1 MAKPVLHAR
10 DHLPGGAD
18 PILGLTVGSGGS
30 FDTYRDWV
38 LAQPSLWSY
47 WPMDEPSGSTSIADI
62 IGGRD
67 LALQTGGSGPAPTFE
82 ADGPFPDLPAET
94 AIEFSGSEG
103 VGGNQARFQLA
114 ISAGERDAIFGG
126 LHAYTIDAWFYPTA
140 IPSTGG
146 GGVKY
151 FDPGVPGQLV
161 ELAQTAG
168 SGGSFYTQRGSDG
181 LANGPTY
188 TLNAWKYCRC
198 TYDGT
203 TLKMFEDNT
212 LVASDG
218 TATTSQTSGGVIVFG
233 NAGASPW
240 RPFQGRIAHVAMF
253 TEDLSTFPSLSP
265 DGGGDAVAGATFTAD
280 GAGGTSWD
288 YPTIEVTY

>member
-1 MAKPVLHAR
+1 
-10 DHLPGGAD
+10 
-18 PILGLTVGSGGS
+18 
-30 FDTYRDWV
+30 
-38 LAQPSLWSY
+38 
-47 WPMDEPSGSTSIADI
+47 MDEPSGSTSIADI

-103 VGGNQARFQLA
+103 VGGNQARFDLA
-114 ISAGERDAIFGG
+114 ISAGERDEIFGG
-126 LHAYTIDAWFYPTA
+126 FHAYTIDAWFYPTA

-151 FDPGVPGQLV
+151 FDPGVAGQIVTLTQSS
-161 ELAQTAG
+161 A
-168 SGGSFYTQRGSDG
+168 SGGSFTAGRGSDG
-181 LANGPTY
+181 VALGSTY

-203 TLKMFEDNT
+203 TLKMFEDT
-212 LVASDG
+212 VLVDSDG
-218 TATTSQTSGGVIVFG
+218 TATTSQDSGGVIVIG
-233 NAGASPW
+233 SGGASPW
-240 RPFQGRIAHVAMF
+240 RPFQGRIAQVAMF
-253 TEDLSTFPSLSP
+253 TEDLSTFPSLSS
-265 DGGGDAVAGATFTAD
+265 GGSGDAVAGTVDTAD
-280 GAGGTSWD
+280 GSGGTSWE